1 MKKLIYSVAAA
12 GLMAFAPG
20 QVHAENINIGN
31 GTYNFTREVDREIAP
46 GVKYTYFKCTSR
58 GTYGTHVY
66 VTEVDL
72 TNPNVKIEY
81 LTANDQ
87 MGGATKSLANIASE
101 HTSANHKVVAG
112 ANANFWITSEQP
124 WKSQLQYYPHGTAVS
139 NGTFYSINP
148 RDGQDAHMG
157 GPTTTG
163 SIAIGTDGRAYIKRF
178 FFHNCIYNPRIG
190 HYLDLRDMNRVVTE
204 GSANIYTPGYGRN
217 KAFKPVNTT
226 SSNTWEIAP
235 GTCTEILCSLAD
247 GEKLEAG
254 GDTKYI
260 IKEVRTNAGTGTLGN
275 YDLAIVGRDIS
286 GAPYATVMAQNYK
299 VGDEVILQH
308 HFLDPGYQVTDWATS
323 AAQPQI
329 MPAWQNAT
337 SGNCITMENGSVL
350 TSIIDAQSGYNG
362 TVYARTLYGTNNDG
376 TKLWIAVCGNKT
388 STYYGMTT
396 TQMTY
401 FLKYLGATYASQVDC
416 GGSSQMYVD
425 GSQVNK
431 STDSGNTR
439 AVHSGIFVVS
449 TGNVQTA
456 DPTLTTTAT
465 NTDFGNIAVGGSVEK
480 TFSVTGSNLQGDITM
495 SITGANASAF
505 VVTPTTILKANQ
517 KGNITVK
524 YAPTAGGK
532 HTATLNIA
540 TDGVTTKTFTLTG
553 SADAVAGA
561 SAIYQDDAAAY
572 GVTASDQYDM
582 EVEYADLPISDLVGK
597 TVKRVIARGD
607 ILYILA
613 HDASNYPTIVVFN
626 HTTKQVVRKLGVENA
641 VAHPDSKDDK
651 NGVNISDIAITADG
665 VLVGQR
671 YAPQAFTTTG
681 VGVST
686 NAVTYRWQKNAKDG
700 WAEGQP
706 YHWNYGFNGGNWTNA
721 LIGESITMQGN
732 YADGK
737 FVYLAQSASNTSL
750 RFAIQQLGYVN
761 TEGQIK
767 SAWHNNLNSV
777 SGYTK
782 DDLGNPL
789 LFASPFNENNVILQ
803 GDKKA
808 GAEFALSGTAAGVPS
823 KVADVPSIIPA
834 AANHTGIYRYG
845 GKVYMTSATFS
856 GSNSNGVMLVDI
868 TNGLASGKQV
878 SLSKYD
884 MTAAAGKVATVGT
897 GVITMD
903 GDKFVEARMAI
914 IAVRNGAV
922 TKFITPS
929 SVQAPIPDEPTL
941 ITTAMD
947 TDFGTVEIGESAT
960 RSFNVEGYSLEGD
973 VTITVT
979 GNAFSATPTSF
990 SKDDAIGT
998 VEITFTPTAVGET
1011 TGTLTLT
1018 TPGVEPVT
1026 INLKGKGVEE
1036 ITMAERGHMAYD
1048 LVSQELSDNETVIVS
1063 FKLSGDVADA
1073 RIVFTPQTRAFAND
1087 ATGDY
1092 VHELGAME
1100 GGEHEITL
1108 AKSDLP
1114 YSTLNWTVEVEN
1126 YPVAMSKHVYKYNPN
1141 PGGNSKGGIGLI
1153 ETGKLHGYLVASTGN
1168 AKGFT
1173 VLSPDYAPVGQQYD
1187 ADYYS
1192 THGTKPAWTAG
1203 NVSSPYRLA
1212 IHDGIAYA
1220 IDYADAGAGIYI
1232 FNPEHPEYG
1241 TGNIFANSGAATKD
1255 SGGCWTL
1262 NGVALGGGGSGLCF
1276 TGSGAGT
1283 KLWSFQE
1290 DYPSG
1295 NANPQYVCSWNI
1307 GTTNAIT
1314 TAPTKYEELW
1324 GNSSNSSGK
1333 LLNTNVNLFADG
1345 DNGIFVSQNRT
1356 NNSANV
1362 LYYIDLNGNI
1372 IYDANDDKPFTG
1384 SAGGIAINAA
1394 RDLFAISENGGG
1406 ITLYDVKWNGNK
1418 PTFTRREV
1426 IDSATNGVQM
1436 TFDAA
1441 GNLVVYQQ
1449 GEGINVYAIKHEAGR
1464 TAATPAVMTINATT
1478 TAVGNVRVDRE
1489 EEAAPVYYNLNGMR
1503 MPDGQNLV
1511 PGVYIKVTGNKTEK
1525 VRIR

>member
-1 MKKLIYSVAAA
+1 MKKLLLAAA
-12 GLMAFAPG
+12 VTAGAMLAGVPQIF
-20 QVHAENINIGN
+20 AENINIGN
-31 GTYNFTREVDREIAP
+31 GTYNFTREVDREVAP
-46 GVKYTYFKCTSR
+46 GVKYTYFKCNDR

-81 LTANDQ
+81 LTANGT
-87 MGGATKSLANIASE
+87 MGGTTKTLANIASE
-101 HTSANHKVVAG
+101 NTSANHKVVAG

-124 WKSQLQYYPHGTAVS
+124 WKSQLSLMPHGTAVS

-204 GSANIYTPGYGRN
+204 GSANIYTPGYGRD

-308 HFLDPGYQVTDWATS
+308 HFLDPGYQLTDWTKS

-362 TVYARTLYGTNNDG
+362 NVYARTLYGTNNDG

-396 TQMTY
+396 SQMTY

-465 NTDFGNIAVGGSVEK
+465 NTDFGNIAVGGAVDK

-524 YAPTAGGK
+524 YAPTAAGK
-532 HTATLNIA
+532 HTATLNIS
-540 TDGVTTKTFTLTG
+540 TPGVATLTYTLSG
-553 SADAVAGA
+553 TAEATVGA
-561 SAIYQDDAAAY
+561 SAIYQDDAAAF
-572 GVTASDQYDM
+572 GVVASETYAL
-582 EVEYADLPISDLVGK
+582 EKEYEDFAIDALAGK

-613 HDASNYPTIVVFN
+613 HDVNDYPTVAVFN
-626 HTTKQVVRKLGVENA
+626 HTTKQLVRTLGVGNA
-641 VAHPDSKDDK
+641 VIP
-651 NGVNISDIAITADG
+651 GVDNTVGISDIAISADG
-665 VLVGQR
+665 TLVGTH
-671 YAPQAFTTTG
+671 YATQAFQSTGYGVTYKWSQDENGIAYGQPFHWNVHNNSGNYNNAYIGETIVMQGDWKTGKFINTATTTG
-681 VGVST
+681 AST
-686 NAVTYRWQKNAKDG
+686 DV
-700 WAEGQP
+700 
-706 YHWNYGFNGGNWTNA
+706 
-721 LIGESITMQGN
+721 
-732 YADGK
+732 
-737 FVYLAQSASNTSL
+737 
-750 RFAIQQLGYVN
+750 RFTIQQLGKVN
-761 TEGQIK
+761 EEGQIK
-767 SAWHNNLNSV
+767 SIYHNNLNGV
-777 SGYTK
+777 NGYNK
-782 DDLGNPL
+782 NSLGNML

-803 GDKKA
+803 GDLKT
-808 GAEFALSGTAAGVPS
+808 GAEFALSGTSAGVPT
-823 KVADVPSIIPA
+823 KVADIPA
-834 AANHTGIYRYG
+834 VIPANANHTGIYRYG
-845 GKVYMTSATFS
+845 GKVYMTSPTFN
-856 GSNSNGVMLVDI
+856 GSNSNGIMLVDI

-878 SLSKYD
+878 SLSESS
-884 MTAAAGKVATVGT
+884 MTSVSGKVATVGT

-903 GDKFVEARMAI
+903 GDKFVEARMAV

-929 SVQAPIPDEPTL
+929 ALQVPEPEDPTL
-941 ITTAMD
+941 ITTASD
-947 TDFGTVEIGESAT
+947 IDFGKVELGKSAAS
-960 RSFNVEGYSLEGD
+960 SFSVEGYALEGD
-973 VTITVT
+973 IAVTVVGDTFNATPNSFAKDEATGTVT
-979 GNAFSATPTSF
+979 
-990 SKDDAIGT
+990 
-998 VEITFTPTAVGET
+998 VTFTPEALGTVV
-1011 TGTLTLT
+1011 GTLTLS
-1018 TPGVEPVT
+1018 TPGVDPIT
-1026 INLKGKGVEE
+1026 IYLKGEGIDEPEE
-1036 ITMAERGHMAYD
+1036 VITSERGHMAYD
-1048 LVSQELSDNETVIVS
+1048 LVSVELDDNETAIIR
-1063 FKLSGDVADA
+1063 FKLSGDVANA
-1073 RIVFTPQTRAFAND
+1073 RIIFTPQ
-1087 ATGDY
+1087 ATLFSAYDVSDSY
-1092 VHELGAME
+1092 VEELGALE
-1100 GGEHEITL
+1100 SGEHEITL
-1108 AKSDLP
+1108 SKSELP
-1114 YSTLNWTVEVEN
+1114 YNTLNWSVEVEN
-1126 YPVAMSKHVYKYNPN
+1126 YPVATSAKVYQYNPN

-1173 VLSPDYAPVGQQYD
+1173 VLSPEYAPVGEQYD
-1187 ADYYS
+1187 ADYYNN
-1192 THGTKPAWTAG
+1192 HGTKPAWTAG

-1276 TGSGAGT
+1276 TGTGDDS

-1295 NANPQYVCSWNI
+1295 NANPQYVCRWDI

-1314 TAPTKYEELW
+1314 TAPTKFENLW
-1324 GNSSNSSGK
+1324 GNGSNSSGK
-1333 LLNTNVNLFADG
+1333 LLNTNVNLVADG
-1345 DNGIFVSQNRT
+1345 NNGIFISQNRT

-1372 IYDANDDKPFTG
+1372 LYDADSDKPFTG

-1406 ITLYDVKWNGNK
+1406 ITLYDVKWNDNK
-1418 PTFTRREV
+1418 PSFSRREV
-1426 IDSATNGVQM
+1426 LDAAVNGVQM

-1441 GNLVVYQQ
+1441 DNLVVYQQ
-1449 GEGINVYAIKHEAGR
+1449 GAGVNVYAIKKDNGV
-1464 TAATPAVMTINATT
+1464 TAATPAAMSINATT
-1478 TAVGNVRVDRE
+1478 TSLGNISIDNE
-1489 EEAAPVYYNLNGMR
+1489 SEATPVYYNINGVR
-1503 MPDGQNLV
+1503 MPDGQSLT
-1511 PGVYIKVTGNKTEK
+1511 PGLYIKVTGKKVEK
-1525 VRIR
+1525 VQIR